1 MEQDSI
7 RFQRNQRIR
16 NEDKSIDNIDQTGR
30 TSRKN
35 ANFFRATIP
44 VRARQKGGGVFR
56 CLYSSRMFIVIN
68 LAGEGGNSVLP
79 EVRAFCTIVVRDRSL
94 GRNSTGTR
102 NSLLMS
108 SRFPPPSIPPPLLR
122 FQTSFHRTFSDPGTA
137 STWLELVITSRS
149 YRAWSR
155 NLASCVHS
163 FHARLSRSRGCRAT
177 YTFVF
182 TRLWPG

>member
-1 MEQDSI
+1 MDGT
-7 RFQRNQRIR
+7 RFHPFPKEPTNSKRGQ
-16 NEDKSIDNIDQTGR
+16 IDRQHRSNGTDFSKKR
-30 TSRKN
+30 ELFSRHDTCPSEAK
-35 ANFFRATIP
+35 R
-44 VRARQKGGGVFR
+44 RRGR

-149 YRAWSR
+149 YRA
-155 NLASCVHS
+155 
-163 FHARLSRSRGCRAT
+163 
-177 YTFVF
+177 
-182 TRLWPG
+182 

>member
-1 MEQDSI
+1 MDGI
-7 RFQRNQRIR
+7 RFHPFPKETNSKRGQVDPTSIKRNGLLEKR
-16 NEDKSIDNIDQTGR
+16 ELF
-30 TSRKN
+30 SRHDTCPSEAK
-35 ANFFRATIP
+35 R
-44 VRARQKGGGVFR
+44 RGGS

-68 LAGEGGNSVLP
+68 LAGGNSVLP

-149 YRAWSR
+149 YRA
-155 NLASCVHS
+155 
-163 FHARLSRSRGCRAT
+163 
-177 YTFVF
+177 
-182 TRLWPG
+182 